1 MTDLLPCPFCG
12 GEAVRTGSLADPPNN
27 HVICTACPIATRSLP
42 GQESTEVWNTR
53 ALTRQVSD
61 EGLREH
67 RDFWLKSWVELE
79 AAATALVAKIDG
91 LSEGECGPFAI
102 KNSIAN
108 SPEMDVLRAALP
120 SDPTDKS
127 HAEIMA
133 EASPADLDVID
144 DQVSD
149 DAVVERVARVLN
161 KHFGVGNEEH
171 WIVYCAAARAAIEAL
186 SATKSEAPF
195 AEGVEYYPLQA
206 WIWKRTSV
214 EPPEWVL
221 DLSGEINDCNFSCR
235 HTEPLST
242 PPEDVAGLPSH
253 ANVRRAAQASIA
265 KLGSRAP

>member
-79 AAATALVAKIDG
+79 AAATALVAKIDA

-186 SATKSEAPF
+186 SATKSEAVSEHRDFWLKSWFELEAAASALVAKIDALADKQCGPF
-195 AEGVEYYPLQA
+195 A
-206 WIWKRTSV
+206 IRNSV
-214 EPPEWVL
+214 RNSAEFEAL
-221 DLSGEINDCNFSCR
+221 
-235 HTEPLST
+235 
-242 PPEDVAGLPSH
+242 A
-253 ANVRRAAQASIA
+253 A